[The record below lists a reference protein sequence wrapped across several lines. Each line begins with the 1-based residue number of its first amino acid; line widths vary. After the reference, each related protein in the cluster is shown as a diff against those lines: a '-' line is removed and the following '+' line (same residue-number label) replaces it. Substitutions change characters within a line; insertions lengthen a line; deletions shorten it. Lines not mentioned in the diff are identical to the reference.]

1 MGGCRVVK
9 LIYMAEP
16 PSSGQMVRDLPW
28 PPSIHTGD
36 SGQGDVRFKS
46 HFQIISEFLIFV
58 YMYD

>member
-1 MGGCRVVK
+1 
-9 LIYMAEP
+9 MAEP

-46 HFQIISEFLIFV
+46 DFQIISEFLIFV